1 MRYRELIKRVQL
13 YSGFTDIES
22 KDALDGTT
30 AVIALHLTEGERRKF
45 ASQLPEELQAVAL
58 AVYATDENTSADIFK
73 QFQIEQ
79 HISEGRA
86 KKQLLSAWRAL
97 KEALSKGL
105 VEHICAQLPTR
116 TLTLLS

>member
-1 MRYRELIKRVQL
+1 MKYRELIKRVQL
-13 YSGFTDIES
+13 YSGFSDVES

-58 AVYATDENTSADIFK
+58 AVYPTEENTSADIFK

-79 HISEGRA
+79 HIPEDRA

-97 KEALSKGL
+97 KEALSTGL
-105 VEHICAQLPTR
+105 IEHIKAQLPKR
-116 TLTLLS
+116 TIELLH